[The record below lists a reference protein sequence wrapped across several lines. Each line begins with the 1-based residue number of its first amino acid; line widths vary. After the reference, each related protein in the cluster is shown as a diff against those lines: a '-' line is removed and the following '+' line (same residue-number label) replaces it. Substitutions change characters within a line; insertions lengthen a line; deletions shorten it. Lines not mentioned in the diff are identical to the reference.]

1 MDKFEKYILD
11 QIEFYRK
18 EMKREPSEKQLN
30 LCLIDELLNALVK
43 YRTVGGS
50 R

>member
-11 QIEFYRK
+11 QIDFYRE
-18 EMKREPSEKQLN
+18 EMEREPSEKDTN
-30 LCLIDELLNALVK
+30 LCLIDELLNVLVK
-43 YRTVGGS
+43 YRTVGGA